1 MDAPGGEET
10 TDEEA
15 LLLTGLQP
23 PFLQRLDKLA
33 ILRYLLDDKNL
44 ALIFLLLLTC
54 ITFRL
59 TAENIFTLLFSAK
72 VKI

>member
-33 ILRYLLDDKNL
+33 ILRY
-44 ALIFLLLLTC
+44 
-54 ITFRL
+54 
-59 TAENIFTLLFSAK
+59 
-72 VKI
+72 